1 MKRKGESMYADE
13 NVIKIKHE
21 VLYEVA
27 RLAFAGELKEKRESI
42 QYDLIKGP
50 NPKFRCC
57 IYKEREI
64 IRQRVSLTEGN
75 TLYGNDENNIIQVI
89 HSACEDCPISAYTVT
104 ENCQN
109 CLGKACINAC
119 KFGAIEPGRHRSHI
133 DPQKCK
139 ECGKCAQACPYNAI
153 AHLVRPCKNSCP
165 VDALTYDENGISVID
180 EKKCIRC
187 GKCIHSCPF
196 GAIGSK
202 TFIVDVIEA
211 LKSDRPVYAMIAPA
225 TEGQFGPNITMNSWK
240 KAMKAIGFN
249 GCIEVGLGGDM
260 TAASEAEEWVEAYKE
275 GKKKVTS
282 CCPAFVNM
290 VRRHYPQ
297 LADNISTTISPM
309 CAVSRLVKAQNPD
322 AITVFIGPCIAK
334 KSEVLDQK
342 IEDNADYVLTY
353 SEIRAMMRAKEVQLE
368 PDSTSY
374 QEASVFG
381 KRFANAGG
389 VTAAVIESMK
399 EMNAECDAKVCKANG
414 AAECKKALLLMKV
427 GKLPEDFIEGMV
439 CDGGCVGGPSSYNDM
454 ISTKKF
460 RDDLISQADDRT
472 ILGNL
477 KEYHMDTFSMHREEE

>member
-353 SEIRAMMRAKEVQLE
+353 SEIRAMMRAKDVQLE

-389 VTAAVIESMK
+389 VTAAVVESMK